1 MHHEAG
7 GIAVARAHPLTAK
20 QQLFIQEYLVD
31 LNAAQAAARAG
42 YSGKSVREIGSR
54 LLTKVNIQAAL
65 TEAMAARVQRVHLT
79 QDAVLRE
86 IALLSQSNIAH
97 YEIDHHGEVRLRPGA
112 PPDAMRAVQSLR
124 KKVLHTEQG
133 TFIETEIK
141 LHPKTPNLRMAGEH
155 LNLFRPMAPDLPDIH
170 IHIEAARER
179 LTDRLRH
186 LATRHAEDAPNG
198 H

>member
-1 MHHEAG
+1 
-7 GIAVARAHPLTAK
+7 VARAHPLTAK
-20 QQLFIQEYLVD
+20 QQLFVQEYLVD

-65 TEAMAARVQRVHLT
+65 AEAMAARVHRVHLT

-86 IALLSQSNIAH
+86 IAVLSQSDIQN
-97 YEIDHHGEVRLRPGA
+97 YVIDTQGEVHLRPGA

-124 KKVLHTEQG
+124 KRIVHSEQG

-141 LHPKTPNLRMAGEH
+141 LHPKTADLRMAGEH
-155 LNLFRPMAPDLPDIH
+155 LGLFKGAEHTLPDVH

-179 LTDRLRH
+179 LTDRLKH
-186 LATRHAEDAPNG
+186 LALRHAEDATNG
-198 H
+198 Q